1 MGKRIL
7 FVNPSHGQLKHYV
20 ILPPLGVGYVARALK
35 EAGHEVHF
43 VDALKGFMTPDMFR
57 AWLDENWGDGFD
69 MVGFEFYS
77 SLFSSVSNFAR
88 VVKEKS
94 PGTLTTAGGP
104 HPSYEPEETLKAIP
118 YLDTLVVNDGEKAI
132 VELIDYLDGKKELKN
147 IENIAFRGKHAN
159 GNGSGNGHKYLSP
172 HIQAFSHEKS
182 PGNGNGSGVYKNPVV
197 SIKDINEIPY
207 PDWDL
212 LQPQTYPSVG
222 MGLFSVETKL
232 APVVF
237 TRGCPYPCE
246 FCAVPMKS
254 GKVLRKRKIE
264 NIIEE
269 LVLLRDKFG
278 IPEIHVMDDAFALY
292 KQYAGEVCQAMLD
305 NKVNLRWCLPNGVR
319 IDWLDKNLLKLMEK
333 SGCYSFAVGI
343 ESGSQRVL
351 DLMNKK
357 LTIERVRETLD
368 MVKRESNIRVTGFF
382 ILGYPGETK
391 QETDETIKFA
401 CSLPIDRASF
411 FNYTPFP
418 GSKMFFK
425 LKEKLGIDHT
435 AYDDHFIYSV
445 TYTPEDYTKGD
456 MRRFIR
462 KAYRKFYL
470 RPQVLRGILKELK
483 TWNQLKSLLVRI
495 KDICFDS
502 KKKKAAAH

>member
-1 MGKRIL
+1 MGKRVL

-35 EAGHEVHF
+35 EAGHDVHF

-57 AWLDENWGDGFD
+57 EWLTENWGDGYD
-69 MVGFEFYS
+69 MVGFEFFS

-88 VVKEKS
+88 VVKEKN

-118 YLDTLVVNDGEKAI
+118 YLDTLVVNDGEKA
-132 VELIDYLDGKKELKN
+132 VLELMEYLDGKKELN
-147 IENIAFRGKHAN
+147 DIQNLAHRGKNHT
-159 GNGSGNGHKYLSP
+159 
-172 HIQAFSHEKS
+172 
-182 PGNGNGSGVYKNPVV
+182 GNGNGNGNGAGVYKNLTTP
-197 SIKDINEIPY
+197 IKDINEIPY

-222 MGLFSVETKL
+222 MGLFSIETKL
-232 APVVF
+232 APVIF

-254 GKVLRKRKIE
+254 GKVLRKRNIE

-292 KQYAGEVCQAMLD
+292 KQYAGEVCQSIID

-382 ILGYPGETK
+382 ILGYPGEK
-391 QETDETIKFA
+391 KEETDETIKFA

-418 GSKMFFK
+418 GSKMFLK
-425 LKEKLGIDHT
+425 LKDKLGIDHT

-445 TYTPEDYTKGD
+445 TYAPEDYTKDD

-470 RPQVLRGILKELK
+470 RPQILRGILKEMK
-483 TWNQLKSLLVRI
+483 TWGQFKSLLVRI

-502 KKKKAAAH
+502 KKKKVTAH